1 MGTHAQAASS
11 QKSIPYVARQPI
23 LASDEKVLG
32 YELLFHQGPED
43 ETRLGSDVEGVTSA
57 IIDTLNVIG
66 LGVLCDGH
74 RAFID
79 CSHQMLLME
88 YFSLLP
94 PEVVVEIQESV
105 PADEAVIAVCRRL
118 KDGGYQI
125 ALDDFVPSDA
135 RQALVPYADFIKVD
149 IKKVSTADST
159 AMVSRYASRQCRMLA
174 QKVESRQDF
183 ALSLIHI

>member
-1 MGTHAQAASS
+1 
-11 QKSIPYVARQPI
+11 
-23 LASDEKVLG
+23 
-32 YELLFHQGPED
+32 
-43 ETRLGSDVEGVTSA
+43 VTSA

-94 PEVVVEIQESV
+94 PEVVVEIQENV
-105 PADEAVIAVCRRL
+105 PGDEAVVAVCRRL

-125 ALDDFVPSDA
+125 ALDDFVPSDT

-149 IKKVSTADST
+149 IKKVSVEDST
-159 AMVSRYASRQCRMLA
+159 AMVARYASRDCRMLA
-174 QKVESRQDF
+174 KSRVPAGF
-183 ALSLIHI
+183 CHC